1 MRVLDRM
8 FGCLLFLG
16 GIGHG
21 LGSYVAYRNDHMV
34 LLWAWSASLAVFLLA
49 AVNLLRAG
57 RNGDRSLG
65 WISFVACLAWIS
77 FALWFGRLIGNVFT
91 QGRWGMRS
99 SRWYSQCSVCAR
111 CCARLPEGSVL
122 KRKLICFCSG
132 AECARVECGHFDGS

>member
-21 LGSYVAYRNDHMV
+21 LGSYLAYRNDRMV

-77 FALWFGRLIGNVFT
+77 FALWFGRLIENVFDPRPLGNALIT
-91 QGRWGMRS
+91 LVLAVFSLRTVLRS
-99 SRWYSQCSVCAR
+99 TA
-111 CCARLPEGSVL
+111 
-122 KRKLICFCSG
+122 
-132 AECARVECGHFDGS
+132 